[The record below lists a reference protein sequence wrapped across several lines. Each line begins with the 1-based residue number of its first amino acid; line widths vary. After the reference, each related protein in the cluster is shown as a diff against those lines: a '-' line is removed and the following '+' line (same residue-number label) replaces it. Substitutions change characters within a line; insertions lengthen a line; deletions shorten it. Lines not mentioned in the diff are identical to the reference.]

1 MTARKPP
8 QRELASDSGEGM
20 LAFGDS
26 SGELLASVLGALSAL
41 WDSPNESEGDGVVWR
56 DVALR
61 PAAFDGVRDPR
72 NHTHANT
79 STNTAGWELQEC
91 CQHSA
96 LLQLPVYSR
105 E

>member
-1 MTARKPP
+1 MGRKSNQFVRRCP
-8 QRELASDSGEGM
+8 
-20 LAFGDS
+20 
-26 SGELLASVLGALSAL
+26 AL
-41 WDSPNESEGDGVVWR
+41 WTAGDAPAANESEGDGVVWR

-96 LLQLPVYSR
+96 LLQLPAYSR

>member
-1 MTARKPP
+1 
-8 QRELASDSGEGM
+8 M
-20 LAFGDS
+20 LVFGDS
-26 SGELLASVLGALSAL
+26 SGELLASVLGALAAL
-41 WDSPNESEGDGVVWR
+41 WDVPPAVHESEGDGVVWR

-79 STNTAGWELQEC
+79 STNAARGEL
-91 CQHSA
+91 
-96 LLQLPVYSR
+96 R